1 MNVLILTPDAVGST
15 LIQRLITIYMQ
26 FHRYDQPVINL
37 HELTNGLQKYYSTEF
52 NRELLGRDRAQWGYH
67 QSLEQITEL
76 LATTD
81 HYKTARLAQYHIRR
95 RQDPVSDQVPF
106 YKYLDDNFYIIAC
119 RRDNVFEHAISMC
132 FNQITKKLNV
142 FSPEDKINSFQAF
155 YKDPVRLQPQNF
167 VRTLNEYRDYISWA
181 DDHFNI
187 GSYFYYDRELQNI
200 ENYVLGL
207 PVFSGQ
213 NKIGWQQAFGMDFE
227 TWNRCHFY
235 HSNLGALSAT
245 GLQQIPLLAA
255 PAPAVPGTNLP
266 AERKSFS
273 LIEVLPNDQ
282 REFLQ
287 QHQQQYY
294 EVSHSIERMREL
306 GILVTTVPIK
316 KQTLAEKQRMVS
328 NIDQLRE
335 IYNDWAAQNPT
346 ICQPITDNSLAE
358 QIAQETNMWQP
369 DTATVPLL
377 KP

>member
-1 MNVLILTPDAVGST
+1 M
-15 LIQRLITIYMQ
+15 
-26 FHRYDQPVINL
+26 
-37 HELTNGLQKYYSTEF
+37 
-52 NRELLGRDRAQWGYH
+52 WG
-67 QSLEQITEL
+67 QIFL
-76 LATTD
+76 W
-81 HYKTARLAQYHIRR
+81 
-95 RQDPVSDQVPF
+95 
-106 YKYLDDNFYIIAC
+106 
-119 RRDNVFEHAISMC
+119 
-132 FNQITKKLNV
+132 
-142 FSPEDKINSFQAF
+142 AF
-155 YKDPVRLQPQNF
+155 
-167 VRTLNEYRDYISWA
+167 SWA

>member
-181 DDHFNI
+181 DDHF
-187 GSYFYYDRELQNI
+187 
-200 ENYVLGL
+200 
-207 PVFSGQ
+207 
-213 NKIGWQQAFGMDFE
+213 KIG
-227 TWNRCHFY
+227 
-235 HSNLGALSAT
+235 
-245 GLQQIPLLAA
+245 
-255 PAPAVPGTNLP
+255 
-266 AERKSFS
+266 
-273 LIEVLPNDQ
+273 
-282 REFLQ
+282 
-287 QHQQQYY
+287 
-294 EVSHSIERMREL
+294 
-306 GILVTTVPIK
+306 
-316 KQTLAEKQRMVS
+316 
-328 NIDQLRE
+328 
-335 IYNDWAAQNPT
+335 
-346 ICQPITDNSLAE
+346 
-358 QIAQETNMWQP
+358 
-369 DTATVPLL
+369 
-377 KP
+377 